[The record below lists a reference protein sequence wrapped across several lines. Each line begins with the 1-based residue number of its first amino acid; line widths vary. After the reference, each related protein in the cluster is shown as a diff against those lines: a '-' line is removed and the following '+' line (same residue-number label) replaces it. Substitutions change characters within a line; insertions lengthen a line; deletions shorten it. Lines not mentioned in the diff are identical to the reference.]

1 MSSIF
6 SVAQVNIDRETKP
19 ISQASFGTI
28 LIVGPN
34 PSFSDRVEYFTDLA
48 DVADAL
54 AGGENALEYLA
65 AKAIFSQSPVVEKVA
80 IGKKIVGDASYS
92 AALDAI
98 KDSDNSWYGLI
109 AGTRT
114 QAEQVSAAGWALSNE
129 KFCSVAAATANIID
143 TTNANDT
150 TTLAAVLKAASNFRT
165 SCFYSAVAATEFV
178 DAGYLGKILPYTP
191 GTYSGAYKTI
201 SGVTVDSLTP
211 TQSKNAHDKFC
222 NTYEEMGEQNK
233 TFFGYV
239 SDGDYSDT
247 IIFIDW
253 LRSRIA
259 ENIYALL
266 ANAKKI
272 PFDDNGIGMI
282 ESAVRQ
288 ILEIGQS
295 NGAITKTAFDPITKE
310 QVGGFKIIVPRASSV
325 LTADKAARFLQGIKF
340 VCWYSGAIHTV
351 RIDGTVTL

>member
-19 ISQASFGTI
+19 ISQASFGTV

-34 PSFSDRVEYFTDLA
+34 PTFSDRIEYFTDLSA
-48 DVADAL
+48 IAAVL
-54 AGGENALEYLA
+54 TGGITSLEYLA

-80 IGKKIVGDASYS
+80 IGKKLVGDANY
-92 AALDAI
+92 AEALDTVKA
-98 KDSDNSWYGLI
+98 SDNGWYGLI
-109 AGTRT
+109 AATRT

-143 TTNANDT
+143 TTDANDT
-150 TTLAAVLKAASNFRT
+150 TTLAAVLKAASNYRT

-201 SGVTVDSLTP
+201 SGVTVDKLTP
-211 TQSKNAHDKFC
+211 TQSINAHTKFC
-222 NTYEEMGEQNK
+222 NTYEEMGAQNK

-259 ENIYALL
+259 ENIYVML
-266 ANAKKI
+266 NNVKKI
-272 PFDDNGIGMI
+272 PINDNGIGMI

-295 NGAITKTAFDPITKE
+295 NGAITETAFDPTTKE
-310 QVGGFKIIVPRASSV
+310 QVGGFKIIVPRASSITLV
-325 LTADKAARFLQGIKF
+325 DKTARFLQGVKF